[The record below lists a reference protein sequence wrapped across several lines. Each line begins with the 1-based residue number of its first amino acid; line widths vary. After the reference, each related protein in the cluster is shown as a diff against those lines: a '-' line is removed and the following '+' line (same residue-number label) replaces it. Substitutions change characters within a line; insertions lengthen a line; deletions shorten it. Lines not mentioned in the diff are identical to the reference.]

1 MFLKFKK
8 LFIILKIPKPP
19 YTCSQ
24 SHDSHPLLISRNQP
38 LNLRDS
44 SPRHPQLSNGWKK
57 SLQDS
62 PIVKYL
68 GSFSKSATL
77 WSSHQIE
84 ALYVKPSRFLLLY
97 LPLVQ
102 WRGQDHQGGDSKDLF
117 QASQERCHGVKAPY
131 LTRRVD
137 TSIKKSFGSLGIFQK
152 PNIEFDVFR
161 KHFQSKNYFLK
172 KNHMFNKI
180 EERNIFKILKN
191 RLRC

>member
-1 MFLKFKK
+1 MQSVTPSPAIQKSTAQPSRFF
-8 LFIILKIPKPP
+8 
-19 YTCSQ
+19 SQ
-24 SHDSHPLLISRNQP
+24 T
-38 LNLRDS
+38 
-44 SPRHPQLSNGWKK
+44 
-57 SLQDS
+57 S
-62 PIVKYL
+62 PIVKWL
-68 GSFSKSATL
+68 EKKSPRLPNSQIFGVFSKSASL

-161 KHFQSKNYFLK
+161 KHFQSKNYF
-172 KNHMFNKI
+172 F
-180 EERNIFKILKN
+180 EEKSYVQQN
-191 RLRC
+191 